1 MVQAFNN
8 RDTVNKKTV
17 RENIWKALGN
27 SNIIHI
33 LMTDEGNFQLLGYAN
48 SQNCHYWA
56 TDNTCDIH
64 QETLLSEKIIV
75 WCGVAYF
82 WVKWYIFLR
91 KQGRWGS
98 NSKFSLLP

>member
-1 MVQAFNN
+1 MKEIFN
-8 RDTVNKKTV
+8 
-17 RENIWKALGN
+17 
-27 SNIIHI
+27 S
-33 LMTDEGNFQLLGYAN
+33 GYAN

-56 TDNTCDIH
+56 TENTCDIQ

-75 WCGVAYF
+75 WCGVALF
-82 WVKWYIFLR
+82 WVDWYTFLR